1 MRGIGARAAALLL
14 LVFLAGACDPGTP
27 FVAASGHP
35 GKRGIDGGTDAGEP
49 PPPPPPSALATL
61 TIVIE
66 GTGRVFSPP
75 WFDCSSTCTVRVPA
89 GLAFDVYTEGA
100 LSRWDGPCDGA
111 ARCVLDLDADA
122 RLAAVFGAR

>member
-1 MRGIGARAAALLL
+1 MRGIGARAVALLL
-14 LVFLAGACDPGTP
+14 LAEGCDPGTP
-27 FVAASGHP
+27 FVAVDGHP

-49 PPPPPPSALATL
+49 PPPPPLPALATL

-89 GLAFDVYTEGA
+89 GFAIDVYAEGA

-111 ARCVLDLDADA
+111 ARCSLDLDGDA